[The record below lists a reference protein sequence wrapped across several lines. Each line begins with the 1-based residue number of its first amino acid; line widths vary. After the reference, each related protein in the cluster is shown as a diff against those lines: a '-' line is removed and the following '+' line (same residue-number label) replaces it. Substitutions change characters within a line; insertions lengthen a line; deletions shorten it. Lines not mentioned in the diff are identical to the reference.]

1 MTTSNSPRQRPFTTV
16 DVFTQQPYKGNPLAV
31 VQDATDLSDAQMQAF
46 AAWTNLSET
55 AFLLPPTPAGRARG
69 ADYRVRI
76 FTPVEELPFAGHPT
90 LGSCHAWLAGGGQ
103 PLQAGVMIQE
113 CAKGLVEIRK
123 SGERL
128 AFTAPPTQIQPLTPE
143 PLAQIT
149 QALGLEPGQILH
161 AASLDNGVLWMSVLL
176 QDPGLLLALEP
187 DHGLLKELGYY
198 LGACALYEPDSGPAA
213 LIGRSSRE
221 ARAFATGLRPVA
233 QQAAPRLEVRGFT
246 SPAGIA
252 EDPVTGSLN
261 ASLAVW
267 LRDLGL
273 LRAPYLANQGQCL
286 GRDGQIHVSEDE
298 QGRLW
303 IGGQVVECI
312 RGQVSL

>member
-1 MTTSNSPRQRPFTTV
+1 MTSTSPRHRPFTTV
-16 DVFTQQPYKGNPLAV
+16 DVFTHQPYQGNPLAV
-31 VQDATDLSDAQMQAF
+31 VQDATDLGAAQMQAF

-55 AFLLPPTPAGRARG
+55 AFLLPPTEAGRAQG

-103 PLQAGVMIQE
+103 PLQAGCIVQE
-113 CAKGLVEIRK
+113 CGKGLVPIRRD
-123 SGERL
+123 GRRL
-128 AFTAPPTQIQPLTPE
+128 AFAAPATQIRPLTQE
-143 PLAQIT
+143 QRAGIT
-149 QALGLEPGQILH
+149 RALGVEPGQILH
-161 AASLDNGVLWMSVLL
+161 AAALDNGPLWMTVVLD
-176 QDPGLLLALEP
+176 DPERLLALQP
-187 DHGLLKELGYY
+187 DHGLLKRLGYY
-198 LGACALYEPDSGPAA
+198 VGTCALYEHDFEPAA

-221 ARAFATGLRPVA
+221 ARAFATGQR
-233 QQAAPRLEVRGFT
+233 QAAVQDEPRLEVRGFT

-267 LRDLGL
+267 LRELGL
-273 LRAPYLANQGQCL
+273 LRAPYLASQGQCV

-303 IGGQVVECI
+303 IGGEVVDCVT
-312 RGQVSL
+312 GQVLL